1 MPKIK
6 VPRSNP
12 TLDMTPM
19 VDLAFLLVTFFM
31 LTATFRTEQAVVVDT
46 PSSVSDKLLP
56 DNVMMVTVD
65 TAGRVFYNIDDQNV
79 RKKVLENISAKYG
92 VKFSEKEI
100 KEFVLMKDVG
110 MPVKNLK
117 QYLAADKSQR
127 MSMDKATKGIPYDS
141 LNNELS
147 DWILYGRVVDANIAQ
162 QNGKE
167 PDRLKYAIKGDSQA
181 NYATVRKIMK
191 VFQDKNVNTF
201 SLITNLEGKQ

>member
-12 TLDMTPM
+12 SLDMTPM

-79 RKKVLENISAKYG
+79 RRKVLDNIAARYK
-92 VKFSEKEI
+92 VAFTEKEI

-110 MPVKNLK
+110 MPTANLK
-117 QYLAADKSQR
+117 QYLAADKAER
-127 MSMDKATKGIPYDS
+127 IRMDKATNGIPYDS
-141 LNNELS
+141 LNNELY
-147 DWILYGRVVDANIAQ
+147 DWILFGRAVDANIAE

-167 PDRLKYAIKGDSQA
+167 PDRLKYAIKSDSET
-181 NYATVRKIMK
+181 NYATVRKVMK
-191 VFQDKNVNTF
+191 VFQEVNVNTF
-201 SLITNLEGKQ
+201 SLITDLEGKQ